1 MSMPV
6 TMNPPI
12 AVDTLLRVRDLEVH
26 FLTKRGVARAVDGV
40 SFDLAPSERLAIV
53 GESGSGK
60 SVLSMA
66 LMGLVAHPGKVVGG
80 QVELMGTDMR
90 TLDERRLNRIRGKD
104 VAMVFQDPMS
114 SLNPVLTV
122 EEQITAPLKRHL
134 NMKGAEARARALEL
148 LQQVGIPAPAERLKV
163 YPHQLS
169 GGMRQRVLLA
179 MALACG
185 PKLLLADEPT
195 TALDV
200 TVQAQI
206 IALLNSLAHQ
216 LGMAVI
222 FVTHDLG
229 LVARFAD
236 RVAVMYAGRFV
247 EIGATRELF
256 AFPQHP
262 YTRGLL
268 ASIPAIAGERPA
280 RLAQIPGSPPDI
292 LNPGPG
298 CPFEPRCAYAVA
310 HCAVERPPL
319 LPRDPVDVA
328 CWVDADAAPSRT
340 LEVAHA

>member
-1 MSMPV
+1 MLPS
-6 TMNPPI
+6 
-12 AVDTLLRVRDLEVH
+12 AVMAARGAEPLLSVRDLQVQ
-26 FLTKRGVARAVDGV
+26 FNTKRGVVRAVDHV
-40 SFDLAPSERLAIV
+40 SFDLAPGERLAIV

-66 LMGLVAHPGKVVGG
+66 LMGLVAHPGRVVGG
-80 QVELMGTDMR
+80 TVSLMGQELR
-90 TLDERRLNRIRGKD
+90 GLGERQLNQIRGRD

-122 EEQITAPLKRHL
+122 EQQISAPLKRHL
-134 NMKGAEARARALEL
+134 GMSGSAARARVLEL
-148 LQQVGIPAPAERLKV
+148 LRQVGIPAAEQRLAA

-169 GGMRQRVLLA
+169 GGMRQRVLIA

-206 IALLNSLAHQ
+206 VALLNDLARR
-216 LGMAVI
+216 LDMAVI

-236 RVAVMYAGRFV
+236 RVAVMYAGHFV
-247 EIGATRELF
+247 EVGPTTTIFGN
-256 AFPQHP
+256 PQHP

-268 ASIPAIAGERPA
+268 ASIPAIAGERME
-280 RLAQIPGSPPDI
+280 RLAQIPGAPPD
-292 LNPGPG
+292 LLSLAPG
-298 CPFEPRCAYAVA
+298 CPFAPRCAYALPT
-310 HCAVERPPL
+310 CTED
-319 LPRDPVDVA
+319 LPRLEPRGDAAVA
-328 CWVDADAAPSRT
+328 CWLEDLETVVPTR
-340 LEVAHA
+340 EVALV